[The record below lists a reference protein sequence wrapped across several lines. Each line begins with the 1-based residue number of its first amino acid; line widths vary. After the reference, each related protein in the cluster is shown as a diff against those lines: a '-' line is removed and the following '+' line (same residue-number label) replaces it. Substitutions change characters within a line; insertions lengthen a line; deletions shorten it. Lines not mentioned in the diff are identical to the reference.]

1 MSVLG
6 YFGFDRTVY
15 ENKKNS
21 GARKWRS
28 IEELR
33 QEREEDIK
41 AETIG
46 SKKYETVINKDIP
59 LSSSF

>member
-1 MSVLG
+1 METRRIQEQENG
-6 YFGFDRTVY
+6 GGF
-15 ENKKNS
+15 
-21 GARKWRS
+21 
-28 IEELR
+28 EELR

>member
-1 MSVLG
+1 MALTER
-6 YFGFDRTVY
+6 FMETRRIQEQ
-15 ENKKNS
+15 EN
-21 GARKWRS
+21 GGGLR
-28 IEELR
+28 ELR